1 MIDFAYEPT
10 GKTKEKTAKPP
21 ASKKSAKP
29 AQVASK
35 TAPEKSAPA
44 RETPTDYTAVF
55 VARQPVFDAEGSIWG
70 YELLYRAGN
79 TATNTGQDENIAT
92 SQVITDGLSLAMNT
106 IPKSS
111 RVLINFPKQLLLDES
126 ALTLPK
132 ESCIVEILEDV
143 EATPEVVQAV
153 KALKQAGYTIALDDY
168 IGQKELEPFLPLA
181 DILKVDMLDMSFPDI
196 IKISQKLKKLDC
208 KLLAE
213 KVEDRDTYDLAK
225 ALGYSYFQGFHF
237 AKPEIVE
244 GRKLKSN
251 ALTQLKLLKELAD
264 PEYKVKQVAR
274 TISLDIGLSHRL
286 LSYMSAVTDRKSV
299 V

>member
-181 DILKVDMLDMSFPDI
+181 DILKVDMLDM
-196 IKISQKLKKLDC
+196 
-208 KLLAE
+208 
-213 KVEDRDTYDLAK
+213 
-225 ALGYSYFQGFHF
+225 
-237 AKPEIVE
+237 
-244 GRKLKSN
+244 
-251 ALTQLKLLKELAD
+251 
-264 PEYKVKQVAR
+264 
-274 TISLDIGLSHRL
+274 
-286 LSYMSAVTDRKSV
+286 
-299 V
+299 